1 MHEVE
6 SRLNAKG
13 IRREDFRAI
22 CGILLTKGLLSR
34 SEGGDSL
41 RLYDVAARC
50 EAELTDYLTFAF
62 PIILINTLRPPH
74 FRLIPSHHRDVGLDD
89 PDEDLETRREIKQ
102 SVVQALAAALLALR
116 MLYDEQLVDKKMD
129 AAGRIGVRLTE
140 LTLFMNTTFGIG
152 LPATKA
158 DQRALFMKLKKHGA
172 IDVRIDALAD
182 EDAVIVIRPEILTLV
197 LDQNV
202 RAAQAVFEVAQSAGL
217 PGEEN
222 TPSALDAAEPQPSS
236 GKADEPKSAQII
248 SLERTDRSAPSH
260 T

>member
-22 CGILLTKGLLSR
+22 CGILLSRGLLSR
-34 SEGGDSL
+34 SEGGDSF
-41 RLYDVAARC
+41 RLYDIAARC
-50 EAELTDYLTFAF
+50 EAELSDYLTFAF
-62 PIILINTLRPPH
+62 PVILINTLRPPH
-74 FRLIPSHHRDVGLDD
+74 FRLIPSQHRDFGLDE
-89 PDEDLETRREIKQ
+89 PDDDLETRREIKQ

-116 MLYDEQLVDKKMD
+116 ILYDDQLIDKKMD
-129 AAGRIGVRLTE
+129 AAGRVGVKLTE
-140 LTLFMNTTFGIG
+140 LALFMNTTFGIG

-172 IDVRIDALAD
+172 VDVRIDALGD

-202 RAAQAVFEVAQSAGL
+202 RAAQAGFEAAHSASSADD
-217 PGEEN
+217 EN
-222 TPSALDAAEPQPSS
+222 TPDPAEPPGS
-236 GKADEPKSAQII
+236 GDADELRSAQII
-248 SLERTDRSAPSH
+248 SLDRADRDAPGRT
-260 T
+260 